1 MRELTRSGCTLFAKN
16 CAQRFDIKPLE
27 ERIVKRSGCEAAGGG
42 KTYEA
47 ETKKIY
53 CS

>member
-27 ERIVKRSGCEAAGGG
+27 ERIVKGAGCGAVGG
-42 KTYEA
+42 KLTL
-47 ETKKIY
+47 
-53 CS
+53 